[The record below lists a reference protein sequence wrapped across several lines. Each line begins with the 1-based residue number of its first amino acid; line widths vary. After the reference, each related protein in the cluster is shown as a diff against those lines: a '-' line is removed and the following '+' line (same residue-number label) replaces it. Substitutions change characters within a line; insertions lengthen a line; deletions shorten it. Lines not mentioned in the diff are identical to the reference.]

1 MARIV
6 TISSSPSLSSRTD
19 VLLGHVEAAIADAGH
34 AIVPIVVRDLP
45 AQPLIRGDAT
55 DPEIAVAVQAIAEA
69 DAVVVTSPVY
79 KAAYSGLLK
88 AFLDLLPQTAL
99 VGKQVLPLVTGGSP
113 AHVLVVDYALRPVL
127 ESLGAD
133 HISSGRFVL
142 ARAIVKA
149 EGDRRGHL
157 EDGAAAEVD
166 AVTGAFLDR
175 LHAQLAWRTRGE
187 RAPGAAAAHP
197 EEPPGRTPSV
207 VFVGG
212 GPRTLGVLERIGA
225 SLQPDSRLR
234 VHVVDPHRPGTGRI
248 WRGDQSRLLW
258 MNSHAADITVF
269 TDETVDCAGPPRPG
283 PSLGEWITG
292 PGRAALVEQGWLA
305 ADERPDPQAFL
316 PRAVLGEYLAWAW
329 QRVRDQLPA
338 GVEIIVHADRA
349 VDVIDQAGR
358 QVVVLAGGER
368 LLADTTVL
376 AQGHLD
382 QLLTEEQQRLV
393 TAAGH
398 RDLTYI
404 PPGYTADLDLSA
416 LQPGEPVIVRGMGLA
431 FIDLA
436 VLLAG
441 GRGGSF
447 VEEDGA
453 LSYRPSGLE
462 PILYA
467 GSRRGVPYHAKLGY
481 AIADGP
487 APLRHLGLDQLG
499 ESGPLDFDSQVWPLI
514 ETELTDAH
522 YRRLFA
528 AHPERIR
535 GDWSEL
541 EQALKS
547 HRATDSRVTD
557 LVAALVPDPRDR
569 FDLAAIDRPLAAA
582 DTGRAEDPEA
592 AVVAHITADLR
603 RRRDPAH
610 SADRAVFDTFVSIH
624 GFLSGLLAE
633 GRLDVSDRITRVE
646 DGWRGLFSF
655 VCSGPPPRRLAE
667 LLALHR
673 AGVVRF
679 LGPELSVRL
688 DGDHFVARSGDHE
701 TGVRARA
708 LVDAFLAKVDIN
720 ESADPAIRSLLQRGQ
735 LATERIPAP
744 DGGRLPGGLL
754 RTDREARALRQD
766 GSVHPNRYLVGPSVS
781 GSAGAGGLARP
792 GFNAPA
798 FRQNDRLART
808 LLDGLGL
815 ATVPDRRAR
824 SIDPGAAA

>member
-6 TISSSPSLSSRTD
+6 TISSSPSVASRTD
-19 VLLGHVEAAIADAGH
+19 ILLAHVQAIIEAAGH
-34 AIVPIVVRDLP
+34 TVVPVVVRDLP
-45 AQPLIRGDAT
+45 ARPLVLAEAG
-55 DPEIAVAVQAIAEA
+55 DPEIAAAVAAIADA

-149 EGDRRGHL
+149 EQEQRGHL
-157 EDGAAAEVD
+157 EEGAAAEVD

-175 LHAQLAWRTRGE
+175 LHAQLAWRSRGE
-187 RAPGAAAAHP
+187 RAGGEVVPRP
-197 EEPPGRTPSV
+197 EVAPRRTPSV

-212 GPRTLGVLERIGA
+212 GPRTLGVLERMGA
-225 SLQPDSRLR
+225 SLGDDAQLQ
-234 VHVVDPHRPGTGRI
+234 VHIVDPHRPGTGRI

-269 TDETVDCAGPPRPG
+269 TDESVDCAGPVRSG

-292 PGRAALVEQGWLA
+292 AGRPVLVDQGWLA
-305 ADERPDPQAFL
+305 PDDEPDPQAFL
-316 PRAVLGEYLAWAW
+316 PRAVLGEYLGWAW
-329 QRVRDQLPA
+329 DRIRGQLPP
-338 GVEIIVHADRA
+338 GVEVILHADRA

-368 LLADTTVL
+368 LLADATVL

-382 QLLTEEQQRLV
+382 QLLTDDQRELVDKARQQ
-393 TAAGH
+393 
-398 RDLTYI
+398 DLTYI

-447 VEEDGA
+447 VEENGE
-453 LSYRPSGLE
+453 LTYRPSGLE

-487 APLRHLGLDQLG
+487 APLRHLSLDRLG
-499 ESGPLDFDSQVWPLI
+499 ESGQLDFDSQVWPLI
-514 ETELTDAH
+514 ETELADAH
-522 YRRLFA
+522 YRRLFT
-528 AHPERIR
+528 AHPERTR
-535 GDWSEL
+535 GGWADL

-547 HRATDSRVTD
+547 HRATDSRVTA
-557 LVAALVPDPRDR
+557 LVDELVPDPRDR
-569 FDLAAIDRPLAAA
+569 FDLAAIDRPLTTDRVPAA
-582 DTGRAEDPEA
+582 GAES
-592 AVVAHITADLR
+592 AVVAHITDDLA
-603 RRRDPAH
+603 RRRDRAYSP
-610 SADRAVFDTFVSIH
+610 DRAVFDAFVSIH

-633 GRLDVSDRITRVE
+633 GRLAVGDRITRVE

-673 AGVVRF
+673 AGVVHF
-679 LGPELSVRL
+679 LGPELSVEL
-688 DGDHFVARSGDHE
+688 DGDHFVARSQGHE
-701 TGVRARA
+701 TGVRTRA
-708 LVDAFLAKVDIN
+708 LVDAFLARVDIN
-720 ESADPAIRSLLQRGQ
+720 ETADPAIRSLLARGQ
-735 LATERIPAP
+735 LATERIPGP

-754 RTDREARALRQD
+754 RTDREARALRRD

-808 LLDGLGL
+808 LLGGLGL
-815 ATVPDRRAR
+815 GTVPDRRTT
-824 SIDPGAAA
+824 SITPEAAA